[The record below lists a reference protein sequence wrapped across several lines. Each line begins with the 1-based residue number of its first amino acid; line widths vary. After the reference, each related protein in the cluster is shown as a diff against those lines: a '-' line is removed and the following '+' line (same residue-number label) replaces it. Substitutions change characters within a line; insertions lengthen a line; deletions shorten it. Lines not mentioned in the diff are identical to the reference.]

1 MEGGRPSTSTRME
14 EGFKFG
20 FSRWLFLS
28 FFWMGVG
35 RVIVNQSNGEIKWPR
50 VIAAGGLPGFVPGFF
65 FSTPPIDTRSVEF
78 HRIDVNR
85 WSHWL
90 WPSVTGLEKGFHQ
103 VFLGFLG
110 LYWIGPG
117 FTGFYRVLLGLNGFS
132 PGFSWIYW
140 DLLDFT
146 GFYRVFTRFFLE

>member
-65 FSTPPIDTRSVEF
+65 FRRRQSIPVPSSFIVSMSTGD
-78 HRIDVNR
+78 RI
-85 WSHWL
+85 
-90 WPSVTGLEKGFHQ
+90 GF
-103 VFLGFLG
+103 G
-110 LYWIGPG
+110 
-117 FTGFYRVLLGLNGFS
+117 RVLLG
-132 PGFSWIYW
+132 WK
-140 DLLDFT
+140 
-146 GFYRVFTRFFLE
+146 RVFTRYFLDFSGFIGLDRVLPGFTEFYWV

>member
-65 FSTPPIDTRSVEF
+65 SDAA
-78 HRIDVNR
+78 NR
-85 WSHWL
+85 YPFRRVSSYRCQPVIALALAECYW
-90 WPSVTGLEKGFHQ
+90 VGKGFSP
-103 VFLGFLG
+103 GIS
-110 LYWIGPG
+110 WISRALLDW
-117 FTGFYRVLLGLNGFS
+117 TGFYRVLPS
-132 PGFSWIYW
+132 
-140 DLLDFT
+140 FT
-146 GFYRVFTRFFLE
+146 GFEWVFTRFFLDLLGFVGFYWVLPGVH

>member
-65 FSTPPIDTRSVEF
+65 FPTPPIDTRSVEF

-85 WSHWL
+85 
-90 WPSVTGLEKGFHQ
+90 
-103 VFLGFLG
+103 
-110 LYWIGPG
+110 
-117 FTGFYRVLLGLNGFS
+117 
-132 PGFSWIYW
+132 
-140 DLLDFT
+140 
-146 GFYRVFTRFFLE
+146 